1 MVIHL
6 ANRSV
11 AYPVGFIEGVLVRVG
26 KLIFPVNFYVL
37 DMEEGFSRGS
47 IPIILGRPFMK
58 TTRTKIDVYASE
70 INTNL
75 VVDNVVGVV
84 VRLKPLNVTAEIE
97 IGDSIESTV
106 FYSCQVIGSSSF
118 FLGSCEN

>member
-1 MVIHL
+1 MWHQRDFFYNSI
-6 ANRSV
+6 
-11 AYPVGFIEGVLVRVG
+11 IEWIFVVEEASFLF
-26 KLIFPVNFYVL
+26 LIRTWGEAVSAIIIIVYV
-37 DMEEGFSRGS
+37 
-47 IPIILGRPFMK
+47 
-58 TTRTKIDVYASE
+58 SE

>member
-1 MVIHL
+1 
-6 ANRSV
+6 
-11 AYPVGFIEGVLVRVG
+11 
-26 KLIFPVNFYVL
+26 
-37 DMEEGFSRGS
+37 MEETNFLFLIRVWDEVVSA
-47 IPIILGRPFMK
+47 II
-58 TTRTKIDVYASE
+58 IYVSE

-75 VVDNVVGVV
+75 VIVAVGVV
-84 VRLKPLNVTAEIE
+84 GLKPLNVTAEIE

>member
-1 MVIHL
+1 
-6 ANRSV
+6 
-11 AYPVGFIEGVLVRVG
+11 
-26 KLIFPVNFYVL
+26 
-37 DMEEGFSRGS
+37 MEETNFLFLIRVWDEVVSA
-47 IPIILGRPFMK
+47 II
-58 TTRTKIDVYASE
+58 IYVSE

>member
-1 MVIHL
+1 
-6 ANRSV
+6 
-11 AYPVGFIEGVLVRVG
+11 
-26 KLIFPVNFYVL
+26 
-37 DMEEGFSRGS
+37 MEETNFLFLIRVWDEVVSA
-47 IPIILGRPFMK
+47 II
-58 TTRTKIDVYASE
+58 IYVSE

-106 FYSCQVIGSSSF
+106 FYGCQVIGSSSF